1 VAQLW
6 TFGCNAPQAVKTI
19 TNAPIRWGR
28 SLLLGVL
35 AVAALAV
42 CSPAWMLAQM
52 GGPVPFTAFWLLI
65 ATPFF
70 LVALFLSKARSVL
83 AGVVCGFSFAVPVA
97 AFCWFFSTADPTVER
112 YYRAEIR
119 RDGVATLIFSVVL
132 MLSIAVLRRMRYV
145 ERDKNSAEQG
155 AAGNSHRAV

>member
-1 VAQLW
+1 
-6 TFGCNAPQAVKTI
+6 VKII
-19 TNAPIRWGR
+19 TNATIRWGR

-52 GGPVPFTAFWLLI
+52 GGPVPFTFFWLLI
-65 ATPFF
+65 ASPFF
-70 LVALFLSKARSVL
+70 LVALFLSKARGVL
-83 AGVVCGFSFAVPVA
+83 AGVVCGLSFAVPVA

-132 MLSIAVLRRMRYV
+132 MLCVAVLRGIRHV
-145 ERDKNSAEQG
+145 ERDKKSAEPDG
-155 AAGNSHRAV
+155 AGNSRRAG